1 METRVLR
8 SAVFLSLFTI
18 LTITHIHAA
27 APTGQIGKAVEL
39 RLKKERSSSLA
50 SGQRIY
56 AYDPSWMRRFY
67 ERRSFQPAWV
77 SGGGL
82 RPEVRDLA
90 AALRKAELEGLNS
103 SDCSLCAIESA
114 AEYFDHPG
122 TMDEAMVGRVDV
134 LLTDSFLHYASDL
147 YSGRID
153 PRAVNEE
160 WDIHPRTCDLARVL
174 RQALDSTGIGPS
186 LARLSPSRSEY
197 VNLKKALAFYRSLPA
212 IPDPAKI
219 TGVRHLAKG
228 DSSRMV
234 SVLRKRVATWY
245 PGIEGENA
253 VFDSCLQEAVI
264 TFQSQNGIEPD
275 GVVGRETIAALNR
288 TREDCLQQVVA
299 NLERCRWLADETGD
313 RHIVVNIPGFELQ
326 VMENRTAIKSM
337 RVVVGRSDHRTPLLS
352 NAMTYL
358 VFSPFWNV
366 PQAIAAKE
374 IVPQIIKNVSYL
386 KKEKLK
392 VFEQEGDDLSE
403 LDPDSV
409 DWSGVQGRNL
419 RFRMDPGAK
428 NSLGRIKFMFPNC
441 NNVYLHDTPAKS
453 LFNKSARQLSHGCV
467 RVEEPV
473 QLAAYLLAKDTAWV
487 KAEIRKASSRH
498 GERVVRLPEPV
509 PVHLEYF
516 TAWVD
521 ASGTLQFRNDIYG
534 WDDQVL
540 KAMHGIPVL
549 KKKPGVKH
557 FASRVTQEGPSV
569 Q

>member
-103 SDCSLCAIESA
+103 SHYSLCAIESA

-122 TMDEAMVGRVDV
+122 TMDEATVGRVDV

-147 YSGRID
+147 SSGRID
-153 PRAVNEE
+153 PKVVNEE
-160 WDIHPRTCDLARVL
+160 WGIRPRTCDLARVL

-186 LARLSPSRSEY
+186 LARLSPSGSEY
-197 VNLKKALAFYRSLPA
+197 VNLKKALAFYKSLPA
-212 IPDPAKI
+212 IPDPGKI
-219 TGVRHLAKG
+219 AGVRRLAKG
-228 DSSRMV
+228 DSSQRV
-234 SVLRKRVATWY
+234 TVLRKRVAAWY
-245 PGIEGENA
+245 PGIERESA
-253 VFDSCLQEAVI
+253 VFDSVLREAVI
-264 TFQSQNGIEPD
+264 AFQRQNGIEPD
-275 GVVGRETIAALNR
+275 GVVGKETIAALNR
-288 TREDCLQQVVA
+288 TREDCLQQIVA
-299 NLERCRWLADETGD
+299 NLERCRWLADENGD
-313 RHIVVNIPGFELQ
+313 RHIVVNIPDFTLQ
-326 VMENRTAIKSM
+326 VMENRTAITSM
-337 RVVVGRSDHRTPLLS
+337 RVVVGRSDHRTPLLN

-366 PQAIAAKE
+366 PQTIAAKE
-374 IVPQIIKNVSYL
+374 IVPQIMKNVSYL
-386 KKEKLK
+386 KKENLR
-392 VFEQEGDDLSE
+392 VFEQEGDDMSE

-409 DWSGVQGRNL
+409 DWSGVKGRNL
-419 RFRMDPGAK
+419 RFRMEPGAK

>member
-18 LTITHIHAA
+18 LAITHVHAA
-27 APTGQIGKAVEL
+27 VPSGQIGKAVEL
-39 RLKKERSSSLA
+39 RLKKVRSSSFA
-50 SGQRIY
+50 GGQRIY
-56 AYDPSWMRRFY
+56 AYDPTWMRTFY
-67 ERRSFQPAWV
+67 ERRSFQSAWV
-77 SGGGL
+77 SGGRL
-82 RPEVRDLA
+82 RLEVRDLA
-90 AALRKAELEGLNS
+90 AALRKAEMEGLNS
-103 SDCSLCAIESA
+103 SDYSLCAIESA
-114 AEYFDHPG
+114 AECFDHAG
-122 TMDEAMVGRVDV
+122 TMDEATVGRVDV

-153 PRAVNEE
+153 PKAVNEE

-186 LARLSPSRSEY
+186 LAHLFPSRSEY
-197 VNLKKALAFYRSLPA
+197 INLKKALAFYKSLPA
-212 IPDPAKI
+212 IPDPEKI
-219 TGVRHLAKG
+219 AGVRRLAKG
-228 DSSRMV
+228 DSSHLV
-234 SVLRKRVATWY
+234 TVLRKRVATWY
-245 PGIEGENA
+245 PGIESERA
-253 VFDSCLQEAVI
+253 VFDSSLREAVI
-264 TFQSQNGIEPD
+264 AFQSHNGIEPD
-275 GVVGRETIAALNR
+275 GVVGKETIAALNR

-299 NLERCRWLADETGD
+299 NLERCRWLADETEA
-313 RHIVVNIPGFELQ
+313 RHIVVNIPDFKLQ
-326 VMENRTAIKSM
+326 VMENRTAITSL

-366 PQAIAAKE
+366 PQTIAAKE